1 MKKLLLTILAFIAWH
16 CQNSAQTV
24 GKTPERNAVLSTI
37 SIEVPSKYQAAF
49 PTARTLQMPSGFKA
63 KVFYAGNLLS
73 KARFMAWSPDSILH
87 IANKSNGNIVA
98 MPDRN
103 RDGVADTAFVSANNL
118 VGAHSLQ
125 FFRNALYVALQR
137 QVIKLTDTD
146 GNGIYETRSV
156 FIDNIAGGAQQPGGG
171 HDTRTL
177 VFDEINQKMYLSIGS
192 LCNVCRE
199 SERAIIEE
207 YDLNG
212 QNRRIYATGIR
223 NGVGMTLHPVTN
235 RLWANTNGSD
245 NQGND
250 VPPEWIDL
258 VRDGGYYGYPFVHS
272 YQEWFNFNQG
282 GTDYRALLPI
292 TAADSALVRRQI
304 APAGLVQAHS
314 AQMAMQFSNASFPP
328 QYRNGL
334 WTVFRGSWNRTP
346 PTGYKL
352 VYLDFDNAQDTTANY
367 VTDVVTG
374 ILNASGT
381 PWARPVGLALDNRGN
396 LYLGSDELAQC
407 VLSIQTNPTTEV
419 ADVPQSID
427 FQLSPNPVS
436 GELTIE
442 WAAFSE
448 TSATHIDVFTALGK
462 LVFSAKMESSRQV
475 FKLPNLPIGIYA
487 CRVSSGNRLGLKK
500 MMVAR

>member
-1 MKKLLLTILAFIAWH
+1 MKRFVLSILVFTAWY
-16 CQNSAQTV
+16 CQNFAQNT
-24 GKTPERNAVLSTI
+24 GAITPVSTTTLSTS
-37 SIEVPSKYQAAF
+37 SIEIPSKYQTAF
-49 PTARTLQMPSGFKA
+49 PTARSLQMPSGFKA
-63 KVFYAGNLLS
+63 TVFYAGNLLS
-73 KARFMAWSPDSILH
+73 KPRFMAWSTDSVLH

-103 RDGVADTAFVSANNL
+103 RDGVADTAFVAANNL
-118 VGAHSLQ
+118 SGAHSLQ

-137 QVIKLTDTD
+137 QVIKLTDND
-146 GNGIYETRSV
+146 GNGIYETRTV

-171 HDTRTL
+171 HDTRTI

-199 SERAIIEE
+199 TERAIIEQ

-235 RLWANTNGSD
+235 RLWANNNGSD

-250 VPPEWIDL
+250 APPEWIDL
-258 VRDGGYYGYPFVHS
+258 VRDGGYYGYPFAHS
-272 YQEWFNFNQG
+272 YQQWFNFNL

-304 APAGLVQAHS
+304 APAALVQAHS
-314 AQMAMQFSNASFPP
+314 APMALQFSNASFPP

-334 WTVFRGSWNRTP
+334 WTVYRGSWNRTP
-346 PTGYKL
+346 ATGYKL
-352 VYLDFDNAQDTTANY
+352 VYLDFDNAQDTTANS
-367 VTDVVTG
+367 VTDVVSG
-374 ILNASGT
+374 IMNTNGT
-381 PWARPVGLALDNRGN
+381 TWARPVGLALDKRGR
-396 LYLGSDELAQC
+396 LYLGSDDLTQC
-407 VLSIQTNPTTEV
+407 ILSIQTNTAT
-419 ADVPQSID
+419 DVKEFTQDID

-436 GELTIE
+436 GEFVID
-442 WAAFSE
+442 WAGFSDNFLSQLE
-448 TSATHIDVFTALGK
+448 VFNALGK
-462 LVFSAKMESSRQV
+462 QVFSAKMQSTRQV
-475 FKLPNLPIGIYA
+475 FKLPNLPMGVYA

-500 MMVAR
+500 MIVAQ

>member
-1 MKKLLLTILAFIAWH
+1 MKKNSLFILAFTAWS
-16 CQNSAQTV
+16 CQNTAQTV
-24 GKTPERNAVLSTI
+24 GTVTPERAANLSAAP
-37 SIEVPSKYQAAF
+37 IEIPPKYQAAF
-49 PTARTLQMPSGFKA
+49 PTARGLQMPSGFKA

-73 KARFMAWSPDSILH
+73 KPRFMAWSPDSILH

-103 RDGVADTAFVSANNL
+103 RDGVADTAFVAAGNL

-137 QVIKLTDTD
+137 QVIKLTDVD
-146 GNGIYETRSV
+146 GNGIYETRTV

-171 HDTRTL
+171 HDTRTI
-177 VFDEINQKMYLSIGS
+177 VFDEIAGKMYLSIGS

-199 SERAIIEE
+199 TDRGIIEE

-223 NGVGMTLHPVTN
+223 NAVGMTLHPVTN

-250 VPPEWIDL
+250 IPPEWIDL

-272 YQEWFNFNQG
+272 FQRWFNFNQG
-282 GTDYRALLPI
+282 ADYRALLPI
-292 TAADSALVRRQI
+292 TAADSALVRRQM
-304 APAGLVQAHS
+304 APAALVQAHS
-314 AQMAMQFSNASFPP
+314 AQMALQFSNTSFPSA
-328 QYRNGL
+328 YRNGL
-334 WTVFRGSWNRTP
+334 WTVYRGSWNRSP

-352 VYLDFDNAQDTTANY
+352 VFLGFENAQDTTADY

-381 PWARPVGLALDNRGN
+381 AWARPVGLALDKRGG
-396 LYLGSDELAQC
+396 LYLGSDDLTQC
-407 VLSIQTNPTTEV
+407 VLSIQTSAQTAVVETPKLL
-419 ADVPQSID
+419 D
-427 FQLSPNPVS
+427 FQLSPNPVTREMTLDFAEFTDNS
-436 GELTIE
+436 PVQVE
-442 WAAFSE
+442 
-448 TSATHIDVFTALGK
+448 VFNVLGK
-462 LVFSAKMESSRQV
+462 LVFSAEMRSARQV
-475 FKLPNLPIGIYA
+475 FNLPNLSSGVYT
-487 CRVSSGNRLGLKK
+487 CRLSLGNRLGLKK
-500 MMVAR
+500 MMVVN

>member
-1 MKKLLLTILAFIAWH
+1 MKKNVFFILVFNTWW
-16 CQNSAQTV
+16 CQNFAQTV
-24 GKTPERNAVLSTI
+24 ERPAALSSV
-37 SIEVPSKYQAAF
+37 SIEIQPKYQAAF
-49 PTARTLQMPSGFKA
+49 PTARTLQMPAGFKA

-103 RDGVADTAFVSANNL
+103 RDGVADTAFVAANNL
-118 VGAHSLQ
+118 NGAHSLQ

-137 QVIKLTDTD
+137 QVIKLTDND
-146 GNGIYETRSV
+146 GNGIYETRTV

-171 HDTRTL
+171 HDTRTI

-199 SERAIIEE
+199 TERAIIEQ

-223 NGVGMTLHPVTN
+223 NAVGMTLHPLTN

-250 VPPEWIDL
+250 VPPEWVDL

-272 YQEWFNFNQG
+272 YQQWFNFNQG
-282 GTDYRALLPI
+282 ADYRALLPI
-292 TAADSALVRRQI
+292 TAVDSALVRRQI

-314 AQMAMQFSNASFPP
+314 AQMALQFSNASFPP

-334 WTVFRGSWNRTP
+334 WTVYRGSWNRTP

-374 ILNASGT
+374 ILNPNGT
-381 PWARPVGLALDNRGN
+381 AWARPVGLALDNRGN

-407 VLSIQTNPTTEV
+407 VLSIQTSQTTELT
-419 ADVPQSID
+419 DIPQSID
-427 FQLSPNPVS
+427 FQLSPNPVH

-442 WAAFSE
+442 WASFS
-448 TSATHIDVFTALGK
+448 TASAAQMDVFNALGK
-462 LVFSAKMESSRQV
+462 QVFSAKIQATRQV
-475 FKLPNLPIGIYA
+475 FTLPNLPIGVYT

-500 MMVAR
+500 KVVTQ

>member
-1 MKKLLLTILAFIAWH
+1 MKRFLLSILAFTAWY
-16 CQNSAQTV
+16 CQNFAQNT
-24 GKTPERNAVLSTI
+24 GALTPQRTNTLSST
-37 SIEVPSKYQAAF
+37 SIEIPSKYQTAF
-49 PTARTLQMPSGFKA
+49 PTARSLQMPLGFKA

-73 KARFMAWSPDSILH
+73 KPRFMAWSPDSILH
-87 IANKSNGNIVA
+87 IANKSSGNIVA

-103 RDGVADTAFVSANNL
+103 RDGVADTAFVAANNL

-137 QVIKLTDTD
+137 QVIKLTDND
-146 GNGIYETRSV
+146 GNGIYETRTV

-171 HDTRTL
+171 HDTRTI

-199 SERAIIEE
+199 TERAIIEQ

-223 NGVGMTLHPVTN
+223 NAVGMTLHPVTN
-235 RLWANTNGSD
+235 RLWSNNNGSD

-250 VPPEWIDL
+250 APPEWIDL

-272 YQEWFNFNQG
+272 YQQWFNFNL
-282 GTDYRALLPI
+282 GTDYRTLLPI
-292 TAADSALVRRQI
+292 TPSDSALVRRQI

-314 AQMAMQFSNASFPP
+314 APMALEFSNASFPP

-334 WTVFRGSWNRTP
+334 WTVYRGSWNRTP

-352 VYLDFDNAQDTTANY
+352 VYLDFDNAQDTTANS

-374 ILNASGT
+374 ILNTNGS
-381 PWARPVGLALDNRGN
+381 PWARPVGLALDKRGS
-396 LYLGSDELAQC
+396 LYLGSDDLAQC
-407 VLSIQTNPTTEV
+407 VLSIQTSTAT
-419 ADVPQSID
+419 DVKEYVQSID

-436 GELTIE
+436 GEFVVE
-442 WAAFSE
+442 WTGFSE
-448 TSATHIDVFTALGK
+448 NSASQVDVFNALGK
-462 LVFSAKMESSRQV
+462 QVFSAKIQSIRQV
-475 FKLPNLPIGIYA
+475 FKLPNLPSGVYA
-487 CRVSSGNRLGLKK
+487 CRVSSGNQLGLKK
-500 MMVAR
+500 IMIAQ

>member
-1 MKKLLLTILAFIAWH
+1 MKKVLLFILAFSSW
-16 CQNSAQTV
+16 QNQNFAQTV
-24 GKTPERNAVLSTI
+24 GVTPVRAAALS
-37 SIEVPSKYQAAF
+37 SVSVEVPTKYQTAF
-49 PTARTLQMPSGFKA
+49 AMARTLQMPAGFKA

-73 KARFMAWSPDSILH
+73 KPRFMAWSPDSILH

-103 RDGVADTAFVSANNL
+103 RDGVADTAFVAANNL

-137 QVIKLTDTD
+137 QVIKLTDND
-146 GNGIYETRSV
+146 GNGIYETRTV

-171 HDTRTL
+171 HDTRTI

-199 SERAIIEE
+199 TERAIIEQ

-250 VPPEWIDL
+250 VPPEWVDL

-272 YQEWFNFNQG
+272 YQQWFNFNQ

-292 TAADSALVRRQI
+292 TAVDSALVRRQI
-304 APAGLVQAHS
+304 VPAGLVQAHS
-314 AQMAMQFSNASFPP
+314 AQMALEFSNASFPP

-334 WTVFRGSWNRTP
+334 WTVYRGSWNRTP

-374 ILNASGT
+374 ILNPNGT
-381 PWARPVGLALDNRGN
+381 AWARPVGLALDNRGN
-396 LYLGSDELAQC
+396 LYLGSDDLAQC
-407 VLSIQTNPTTEV
+407 VLSIQTSATT
-419 ADVPQSID
+419 DVIEATQSID
-427 FQLSPNPVS
+427 FQLFPNPTRD
-436 GELTIE
+436 ELTIE

-448 TSATHIDVFTALGK
+448 LSASQVELFNALGK
-462 LVFSAKMESSRQV
+462 QVFSAKIQSTRQV
-475 FKLPNLPIGIYA
+475 FKLPNLPTGIYA
-487 CRVSSGNRLGLKK
+487 CRVSSGNQLGLKK
-500 MMVAR
+500 VIIAQ

>member
-1 MKKLLLTILAFIAWH
+1 MKKILFFVLATTVWH
-16 CQNSAQTV
+16 SQNFAQTSGAV
-24 GKTPERNAVLSTI
+24 TPLRAATLSPV
-37 SIEVPSKYQAAF
+37 SIEVPTKYQAPF
-49 PTARTLQMPSGFKA
+49 PTARTLQMPLGFKA

-73 KARFMAWSPDSILH
+73 KPRFMAWSADSILH

-103 RDGVADTAFVSANNL
+103 RDGVADTAFVAANNL

-137 QVIKLTDTD
+137 QIIKLTDND
-146 GNGIYETRSV
+146 GNGVYETRTV

-171 HDTRTL
+171 HDTRTI
-177 VFDEINQKMYLSIGS
+177 VFDEINEKMYLSIGS

-199 SERAIIEE
+199 TERAVIEQ

-212 QNRRIYATGIR
+212 RNRRIYATGIR
-223 NGVGMTLHPVTN
+223 NAVGMTLHPVTN

-250 VPPEWIDL
+250 VPPEWVDL

-272 YQEWFNFNQG
+272 FQQWFNFNQG
-282 GTDYRALLPI
+282 NDYRALLPI
-292 TAADSALVRRQI
+292 TAVDSALVRRQI

-314 AQMAMQFSNASFPP
+314 AQMALQFSNASFPP

-334 WTVFRGSWNRTP
+334 WTVYRGSWNRTP

-374 ILNASGT
+374 ILGSNNTA
-381 PWARPVGLALDNRGN
+381 WARPVGLALDNRGT
-396 LYLGSDELAQC
+396 LYLGSDDLTQC
-407 VLSIQTNPTTEV
+407 VLSIQTNTATTVKEFS
-419 ADVPQSID
+419 QSID
-427 FQLSPNPVS
+427 FQVSPNPTRD
-436 GELTIE
+436 ELTIE
-442 WAAFSE
+442 WINFAAS
-448 TSATHIDVFTALGK
+448 SASLVEVFNALGK
-462 LVFSAKMESSRQV
+462 QVFSAKMTATRQV
-475 FKLPNLPIGIYA
+475 FKLPNLPTGMYT
-487 CRVSSGNRLGLKK
+487 CRITSGNELGLKK
-500 MMVAR
+500 VIISQ

>member
-1 MKKLLLTILAFIAWH
+1 MKKVLLSLLAFIAWH
-16 CQNSAQTV
+16 SQNFAQISGAVTPVRTEALSAV
-24 GKTPERNAVLSTI
+24 
-37 SIEVPSKYQAAF
+37 SIEVPTKYQAAF
-49 PTARTLQMPSGFKA
+49 STARNLQMPVGFKA

-87 IANKSNGNIVA
+87 IANKTSGSIVA

-103 RDGVADTAFVSANNL
+103 RDGVADTAFVAANNL

-146 GNGIYETRSV
+146 GNGIYETRTV

-171 HDTRTL
+171 HDTRTI
-177 VFDEINQKMYLSIGS
+177 VFDEINEKMYLAIGS

-199 SERAIIEE
+199 TERAIIEQ

-223 NGVGMTLHPVTN
+223 NAVGMTLHPVTN

-272 YQEWFNFNQG
+272 YRQWFDFNQ

-292 TAADSALVRRQI
+292 TAVDSAQVRRQT
-304 APAGLVQAHS
+304 APAALVQAHS
-314 AQMAMQFSNASFPP
+314 AQMALQFSNVSFPP

-334 WTVFRGSWNRTP
+334 WTVYRGSWNRTP

-374 ILNASGT
+374 ILGANNTA
-381 PWARPVGLALDNRGN
+381 WARPVGLALDKRGT
-396 LYLGSDELAQC
+396 LYLGSDDLTQC
-407 VLSIQTNPTTEV
+407 VLSIQTNATTATKEFS
-419 ADVPQSID
+419 QSID
-427 FQLSPNPVS
+427 FQVSPNPTR

-442 WAAFSE
+442 WAAFSDFS
-448 TSATHIDVFTALGK
+448 TSQVEVFNALGK
-462 LVFSAKMESSRQV
+462 QVFSAKIAATRQV
-475 FKLPNLPIGIYA
+475 FKLPNLPSGVYT
-487 CRVSSGNRLGLKK
+487 CRVTSGNQLGIKK
-500 MMVAR
+500 VIISQ

>member
-1 MKKLLLTILAFIAWH
+1 MKKILISILTFTIWH
-16 CQNSAQTV
+16 CQNFAQTP
-24 GKTPERNAVLSTI
+24 GAITPVNAVTLTTT
-37 SIEVPSKYQAAF
+37 SIEIPSKYQTAF
-49 PTARTLQMPSGFKA
+49 PTPRSVQMPSGFKA
-63 KVFYAGNLLS
+63 TVFYAGNLLS
-73 KARFMAWSPDSILH
+73 KPRFMAWSPDSILH

-103 RDGVADTAFVSANNL
+103 RDGVADTAFVAANNL
-118 VGAHSLQ
+118 VGAHGIQ

-146 GNGIYETRSV
+146 GNGIYETRTV

-171 HDTRTL
+171 HDTRTI

-199 SERAIIEE
+199 TERAIIEQ

-223 NGVGMTLHPVTN
+223 NAVGMTLHPVTN

-250 VPPEWIDL
+250 VPHEWIDL
-258 VRDGGYYGYPFVHS
+258 VRDGGYYGYPFVHG
-272 YQEWFNFNQG
+272 YQQWFNFNL
-282 GTDYRALLPI
+282 GTDYKALLPL
-292 TAADSALVRRQI
+292 TAADSALVQRQI

-314 AQMAMQFSNASFPP
+314 AQMALQFSNASFPP
-328 QYRNGL
+328 PYRNGL
-334 WTVFRGSWNRTP
+334 WTVYRGSWNRTP

-374 ILNASGT
+374 ILNPNGT
-381 PWARPVGLALDNRGN
+381 AWARPVGLALDNRGR
-396 LYLGSDELAQC
+396 LYLGSDDLTQC
-407 VLSIQTNPTTEV
+407 VLSIQTNTTTDTKEYV
-419 ADVPQSID
+419 QNID
-427 FQLSPNPVS
+427 FQLSPNPVR
-436 GELTIE
+436 GEFQIE
-442 WAAFSE
+442 WPTFSE
-448 TSATHIDVFTALGK
+448 TSASQVEVFNALGK
-462 LVFSAKMESSRQV
+462 QVFSAKMQAAQQV
-475 FKLPNLPIGIYA
+475 FKLPNLASGVYT
-487 CRVSSGNRLGLKK
+487 CRVSSGNQLGLKK
-500 MMVAR
+500 MVVAE

>member
-1 MKKLLLTILAFIAWH
+1 MKKLVLSLLAFIA
-16 CQNSAQTV
+16 CYNPNSAQTLGEV
-24 GKTPERNAVLSTI
+24 TPVRTNVLTTV
-37 SIEVPSKYQAAF
+37 SIEVPTKYQAAF
-49 PTARTLQMPSGFKA
+49 STARTLQMPFGFKP

-87 IANKSNGNIVA
+87 IANKTSGTIVA

-103 RDGVADTAFVSANNL
+103 RDGVADTAFVAANNL

-137 QVIKLTDTD
+137 QVIKLTDND
-146 GNGIYETRSV
+146 GNGIYETRTV

-171 HDTRTL
+171 HDTRTI
-177 VFDEINQKMYLSIGS
+177 VFDEINEKMYLSIGS

-199 SERAIIEE
+199 TERAIIEQ

-223 NGVGMTLHPVTN
+223 NAVGMTLHPVTN
-235 RLWANTNGSD
+235 RLWANVNGSD

-250 VPPEWIDL
+250 TPPEWIDL

-272 YQEWFNFNQG
+272 YRQWFDFNQ

-314 AQMAMQFSNASFPP
+314 AQMALQFSNASFPP
-328 QYRNGL
+328 QYRAGL
-334 WTVFRGSWNRTP
+334 WTVYRGSWNRTP

-374 ILNASGT
+374 ILGTNNT
-381 PWARPVGLALDNRGN
+381 PWARPVGLALDKRGT
-396 LYLGSDELAQC
+396 LYLGSDDLAQC
-407 VLSIQTNPTTEV
+407 VLSIQTTTTT
-419 ADVPQSID
+419 ATKDFSQSID
-427 FQLSPNPVS
+427 FQVSPNPTR
-436 GELTIE
+436 GEMTIE
-442 WAAFSE
+442 WAAFSDF
-448 TSATHIDVFTALGK
+448 SASQLEVFNALGK
-462 LVFSAKMESSRQV
+462 QVFSVKITAARQV
-475 FKLPNLPIGIYA
+475 FKLPNLASGVYT
-487 CRVSSGNRLGLKK
+487 CRVTSGNQLGLKK
-500 MMVAR
+500 VMISQ